1 MAPRAKRNYVN
12 NKDLFEALSAY
23 LVKCQAVEDFNKA
36 NVEDDTIPE
45 KRMPQVPSYIGE
57 CIFHIAT
64 RLASKSNF
72 SGYAYRD
79 DMVMDG
85 VENCLQYIRNF
96 KPEKSNNPFAYFTS
110 IIWYAFIRRIQ
121 KEKKQMYIRYK
132 SSHNMIGNGG
142 TYESDEVQLHLTT
155 SADYINDFVAAY
167 EEGMD
172 SKRAKNKKD
181 KTPLIELDEALDD
194 AIEILDAKLGVDN
207 DDG

>member
-12 NKDLFEALSAY
+12 NKDLFDALTIY
-23 LVKCQAVEDFNKA
+23 LAKCQAVEDYNKINEA
-36 NVEDDTIPE
+36 VDSIPA
-45 KRMPQVPSYIGE
+45 KPMPKVPDYIGE
-57 CIFHIAT
+57 CIYHIAT

-96 KPEKSNNPFAYFTS
+96 KPEKSTNPFAYFTS

-132 SSHNMIGNGG
+132 SSHNMVADGG
-142 TYESDEVQLHLTT
+142 TYESDEVQLHLNTG
-155 SADYINDFVAAY
+155 ADYINEFVRAY

-172 SKRAKNKKD
+172 TKRAKNKKAVD
-181 KTPLIELDEALDD
+181 SSDD
-194 AIEILDAKLGVDN
+194 
-207 DDG
+207 

>member
-23 LVKCQAVEDFNKA
+23 LLLCTAADEADA
-36 NVEDDTIPE
+36 AIPT
-45 KRMPQVPSYIGE
+45 VPKYIGE

-172 SKRAKNKKD
+172 TKRAKNKK
-181 KTPLIELDEALDD
+181 A
-194 AIEILDAKLGVDN
+194 VDN